1 MHAATDSFSPQLAYD
16 ERPMGPV
23 PFLQARLL
31 IEVGVVRHE
40 QEAPVFS
47 KLHV

>member
-1 MHAATDSFSPQLAYD
+1 MHAATDSFGTQLAYD

-31 IEVGVVRHE
+31 IEVCVVGHK
-40 QEAPVFS
+40 QEAPA
-47 KLHV
+47 